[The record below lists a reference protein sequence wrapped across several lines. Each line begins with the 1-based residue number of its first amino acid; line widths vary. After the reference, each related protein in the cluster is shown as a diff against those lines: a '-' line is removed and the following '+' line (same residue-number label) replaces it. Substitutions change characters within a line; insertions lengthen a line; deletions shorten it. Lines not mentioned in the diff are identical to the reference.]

1 MYALLV
7 VASQFAK
14 AFVRQAPI
22 NDNRMRAPVTGAE
35 NRKPVI
41 DLIAIQCSNCAL
53 LSTRFTCF
61 LYLVILLF
69 TYFLMRSYAEKRAG
83 NWLMRW
89 NLKMTSFAHFLHFW
103 GPICFLCNLKNG
115 FKHGKMC

>member
-1 MYALLV
+1 MYKLVNSGKHLEIKLCLRILHGTAFTEAYESRPCVWRSLSFPQSFIMYALLV

-35 NRKPVI
+35 NRKPAI
-41 DLIAIQCSNCAL
+41 DLITIQRSYCAL
-53 LSTRFTCF
+53 LSTRFARF

-69 TYFLMRSYAEKRAG
+69 TYFLMR
-83 NWLMRW
+83 
-89 NLKMTSFAHFLHFW
+89 
-103 GPICFLCNLKNG
+103 
-115 FKHGKMC
+115 